1 MVQEKKCP
9 LIGKR
14 KIIPP
19 LCRNISFSI
28 KNYSDSVFLLHLA
41 RKEQRERS
49 SKLPASLA
57 TR

>member
-1 MVQEKKCP
+1 MVHEKKCP

-28 KNYSDSVFLLHLA
+28 KKLL
-41 RKEQRERS
+41 RQC
-49 SKLPASLA
+49 LPPPL
-57 TR
+57 RP